1 MLQEI
6 HGKKVTIYLTLSG
19 LGNSSVKGK
28 VIEIDESWLKLKGKK
43 EIEIVYVNAIKRIT
57 VHAG

>member
-6 HGKKVTIYLTLSG
+6 QGKKVTIYLTLSG
-19 LGNSSVKGK
+19 LGNSSVKGE

-43 EIEIVYVNAIKRIT
+43 EMEIVSVNAIKRIT
-57 VHAG
+57 VHTE

>member
-6 HGKKVTIYLTLSG
+6 QGKKVTIYLTLSG
-19 LGNSSVKGK
+19 LGNSSVKGV

-43 EIEIVYVNAIKRIT
+43 VIEIVYINAIKRIT
-57 VHAG
+57 VHAE

>member
-6 HGKKVTIYLTLSG
+6 QGKKVTIYLTLSG
-19 LGNSSVKGK
+19 LGNSSVKGE

-43 EIEIVYVNAIKRIT
+43 EIEIVYVNAIKMIT
-57 VHAG
+57 VHAE